1 MQVPFL
7 SSHGLSSKTGAG
19 RLQAESREVSPGGMS
34 IHGVLVD
41 VARSE
46 RDIELGPEHPT
57 DGISMRR
64 NLYM

>member
-19 RLQAESREVSPGGMS
+19 RLQAELREVSPGGTS
-34 IHGVLVD
+34 IDGALVD
-41 VARSE
+41 AARTE

-57 DGISMRR
+57 NGISMRR
-64 NLYM
+64 NQYI